1 MGQQHSMLSDRE
13 EVAKFRPTRRS
24 QNYLMFNE
32 LNNLNTTENISFNNP
47 KETIRV
53 STTEKEKV
61 KNVDAVKVKK
71 VARLRKGEN
80 ASIEPHHDQYSD
92 KDMSAVENQS
102 TPRRST
108 ITVSSVKKL
117 QRTSEIIKK
126 NESIKSQTLQQEE
139 PESAFIS
146 STKLHVIKVPRDKRS
161 VSENTRTTDVSELS
175 DCRPRNQSNISNV
188 NHNSINDMPNQIPST
203 HTTRNIH
210 VRLSDLQNKQVHHK
224 SNLNTKNDNNIRK
237 RASSFGGTTVSR
249 VKTTINNTKSFV
261 DYAKNGVVSIHSKK
275 ATSNRV
281 SVISVKK
288 EQV

>member
-1 MGQQHSMLSDRE
+1 MLSDRE
-13 EVAKFRPTRRS
+13 EVTKFRPTRRS

-32 LNNLNTTENISFNNP
+32 LNNQNTTESISFSNP
-47 KETIRV
+47 KQTIRV
-53 STTEKEKV
+53 STTDNEKV

-80 ASIEPHHDQYSD
+80 IPIEPHHDPDSD

-102 TPRRST
+102 TPWRST
-108 ITVSSVKKL
+108 VTVSSVKKL

-146 STKLHVIKVPRDKRS
+146 STKIHVIKVPRDKRS
-161 VSENTRTTDVSELS
+161 VSENTRTTNVSELS

-188 NHNSINDMPNQIPST
+188 NHNSINDMASQIPST

-224 SNLNTKNDNNIRK
+224 SNLIPKNDNNIRK